1 MTQDSVLVKMASI
14 KNGKSE
20 FISLR
25 FDRTKPESAKMQ
37 NYIFYGYDWVS
48 FVVCF
53 LRVLLR
59 VNLLEQIICGCCL
72 FL

>member
-1 MTQDSVLVKMASI
+1 MSEFDNVVRLLEHQGFIIYKHKMTQDSVLVKMASI

-37 NYIFYGYDWVS
+37 NYIFYGYD
-48 FVVCF
+48 
-53 LRVLLR
+53 
-59 VNLLEQIICGCCL
+59 
-72 FL
+72 